1 MNFSESQT
9 KINLMR
15 SFAGESQ
22 ARNRYTL
29 AAETACSKKLPVIET
44 VFKFTA
50 KQELAHAKVFYDFL
64 KELSGENIKA
74 DGTYPVDVYDDVLKL
89 LRSAEHNE
97 NEEFDP
103 VYPDFAAIANSEGF
117 TKIGAK
123 FKAIAEI
130 EKSHAQRFKAFADL
144 MEQGKLFV
152 SDVEEEWMCLNCG
165 HIVKSSEAPKI
176 CPVCD
181 HQQGY
186 FIRVSL
192 APYTSKQGGAK

>member
-1 MNFSESQT
+1 MNLSESQT

-29 AAETACSKKLPVIET
+29 AAGVAANKKLHVVEA

-50 KQELAHAKVFYDFL
+50 EQELAHAKIFYDFL
-64 KELSGENIKA
+64 KELTGENIKI

-103 VYPDFAAIANSEGF
+103 VYPDFASIANKEGF
-117 TKIGAK
+117 TNIGAK

-130 EKSHAQRFKAFADL
+130 EKTHAQRFKQFADL
-144 MEQGKLFV
+144 MEQEKLFV

-165 HIVKSSEAPKI
+165 HTVKSSEAPKV
-176 CPVCD
+176 CPVCN
-181 HQQGY
+181 HPQGY

-192 APYTSKQGGAK
+192 APYTAKQGGSN